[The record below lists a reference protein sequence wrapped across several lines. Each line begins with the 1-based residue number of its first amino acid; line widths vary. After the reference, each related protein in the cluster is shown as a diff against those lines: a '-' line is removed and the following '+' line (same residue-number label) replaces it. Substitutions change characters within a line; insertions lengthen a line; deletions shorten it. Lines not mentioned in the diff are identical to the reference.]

1 MALDKRLMILV
12 IKPSYLLKKVDKK
25 ICVKVKVY
33 PGLAI
38 DKCFRKII
46 LLGSLPL
53 RPLLGRRDFKI
64 RCDLF
69 FAFLVCIS
77 MVIDTM
83 VPNRYFVL

>member
-25 ICVKVKVY
+25 ICVKVY

-53 RPLLGRRDFKI
+53 RPLLVRRDFKI
-64 RCDLF
+64 RCDLLF